1 MLSVISLSLIHKH
14 FLLLLFCFPARL
26 WLRNAMFSKPKLC
39 VTYSHTHAAASAH
52 AHIDSRSQRVTLM
65 ACTSGN
71 QTRSAIRRRLK
82 LPATRLLRRVINMY
96 KGEANEETTL
106 SERKTHKQSRRAFA
120 ARIPSFSELYV
131 KARVGRL
138 TARLKLRS
146 LSWRVFWS
154 HFETKGKRQKDWLL
168 KELCTL
174 HWSLN
179 VINTFTNNFK
189 LYHYMMS
196 LGKLEKCV
204 N

>member
-1 MLSVISLSLIHKH
+1 MAAEQYVLQTKT
-14 FLLLLFCFPARL
+14 
-26 WLRNAMFSKPKLC
+26 LRDVLPSSHSH
-39 VTYSHTHAAASAH
+39 TYSRIKLTHTHTHAAASAH

-82 LPATRLLRRVINMY
+82 RPATRLLRRVINMY

-120 ARIPSFSELYV
+120 VRIPSFSELYV

-179 VINTFTNNFK
+179 VINTFTNYFK